1 MMETANLWKGDY
13 LAYFGG
19 LDRPW
24 HGTVLIQRKVS
35 ARPVIVVQIGS
46 ENSPQVPFVQDDEVI
61 KALSPNRSD
70 HCAPSA
76 PIGQIELIA

>member
-1 MMETANLWKGDY
+1 MMQTANLWKSDY

-24 HGTVLIQRKVS
+24 HGTVLTQRKVC
-35 ARPVIVVQIGS
+35 ARLVIVIQIGS

-61 KALSPNRSD
+61 KG
-70 HCAPSA
+70 HCHINFAA
-76 PIGQIELIA
+76 EHMGGKYL